1 MCANLYDL
9 RRQHELDIAR
19 RGRVVE
25 MGTDMDWVVRL
36 GRQEWERFTYERP
49 ASDSL
54 CLLGSVSQ
62 GAGMGALAED
72 QDGNYL
78 QINGDHVA
86 SLDSDSL
93 RRAVA
98 VAKGSDLAPWAPLR
112 QEPARVPVVVIKRRR
127 LLAPTGAKADVV

>member
-1 MCANLYDL
+1 MICVANMS
-9 RRQHELDIAR
+9 IAI

-72 QDGNYL
+72 QNGNYL
-78 QINGDHVA
+78 QINGDHLA

-98 VAKGSDLAPWAPLR
+98 AAKGSDLAPWTPSR
-112 QEPARVPVVVIKRRR
+112 PEPTRVPVVVIKRRR
-127 LLAPTGAKADVV
+127 LLASTDAKADVV

>member
-1 MCANLYDL
+1 
-9 RRQHELDIAR
+9 
-19 RGRVVE
+19 
-25 MGTDMDWVVRL
+25 
-36 GRQEWERFTYERP
+36 
-49 ASDSL
+49 
-54 CLLGSVSQ
+54 
-62 GAGMGALAED
+62 MGALAED

-78 QINGDHVA
+78 QVNGDHIA